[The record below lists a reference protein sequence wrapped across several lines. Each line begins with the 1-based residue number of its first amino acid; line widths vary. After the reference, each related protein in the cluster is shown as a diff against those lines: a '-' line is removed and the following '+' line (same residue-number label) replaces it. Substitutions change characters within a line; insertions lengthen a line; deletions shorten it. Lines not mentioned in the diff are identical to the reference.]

1 MPGQFESILD
11 KLQKKLGKQTIRKA
25 SSIARPKPRPNVIQM
40 QAINDYVIIDIIKE
54 GPKKVG
60 GLILTDETDES
71 NRYKKANIIS
81 VGNMVE
87 VVKEGDSIYYD
98 ALAGHDIAY
107 NDIMY
112 KVIRARDIVIVE

>member
-1 MPGQFESILD
+1 
-11 KLQKKLGKQTIRKA
+11 
-25 SSIARPKPRPNVIQM
+25 M
-40 QAINDYVIIDIIKE
+40 QAVNDYVIVDIIKE

-60 GLILTDETDES
+60 GLILTDETDET

-81 VGNMVE
+81 VGNDVPI
-87 VVKEGDSIYYD
+87 VKTGDVIYYD

-107 NDIMY
+107 NDTMY